1 MSAVQKSVDQKLRQ
15 ALRHWDSDASL
26 RHYESDKSSWA
37 LRHEAAMSQ
46 AERSG
51 IETAILNAYLFE
63 QSWVIQWDSAESKV
77 NTQSQ
82 SFGQCEVKA
91 QLLFIGIALSQ
102 TDQSVSETALI
113 KAERSVIGTVHVKMS
128 PKYNISACLEENC
141 FNYPV
146 KLLNQSLIYYLPA
159 IDPFSSCG

>member
-102 TDQSVSETALI
+102 TDQSVSET
-113 KAERSVIGTVHVKMS
+113 VHVKMS

-146 KLLNQSLIYYLPA
+146 KLLNQSLIYYLQA
-159 IDPFSSCG
+159 IDLFSSCG